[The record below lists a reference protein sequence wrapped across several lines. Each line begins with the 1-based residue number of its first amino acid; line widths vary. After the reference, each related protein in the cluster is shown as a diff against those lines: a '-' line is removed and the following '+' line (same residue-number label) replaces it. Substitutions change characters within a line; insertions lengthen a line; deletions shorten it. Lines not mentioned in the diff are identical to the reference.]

1 MRYQIVYMKRGFPL
15 TTWANSAD
23 RAGLLSGAGVRCGR
37 CGRRC
42 VAAALSYI
50 AM

>member
-23 RAGLLSGAGVRCGR
+23 RAHQLAEQL
-37 CGRRC
+37 RR
-42 VAAALSYI
+42 VGYSVDVW
-50 AM
+50 